1 MMRDLIK
8 LGLIQVLVV
17 VIFLLFRWIRTV
29 VHPTEPLT
37 LFELFL
43 LSFPNFCE
51 SVVGVLLLT
60 CLGLWVNQY
69 LQWNT
74 KLVYGLAA
82 LFAGIIVLLHEIQPS
97 FLGGANI
104 YDPNDIL
111 FSVVGTLVG
120 TLIVVRLQPNLPARS
135 A

>member
-1 MMRDLIK
+1 MKDLVK
-8 LGLIQVLVV
+8 LGWLQLLV
-17 VIFLLFRWIRTV
+17 ILLFLVFRWIRV
-29 VHPTEPLT
+29 AVHPKEPLT

-60 CLGLWVNQY
+60 CLGLFINQY

-82 LFAGIIVLLHEIQPS
+82 LCAGIFVLFHEIPPS
-97 FLGGANI
+97 FAGGANI

-111 FSVVGTLVG
+111 FSIMGTLLGAFAVFR
-120 TLIVVRLQPNLPARS
+120 LRPVVTPQG
-135 A
+135 